1 MYFGSVGPIQK
12 VWDLTDP
19 HMSRVPQL
27 HESNVNPEKEEKHHC
42 IKQKIANYAKTA
54 LPMIFDETKKKRP
67 VVEGLSNL
75 LLHSKQDVLMP
86 WAWGPR
92 LFFLYIFF
100 FIKYRWWWW
109 LFHRVEGFGANV

>member
-1 MYFGSVGPIQK
+1 MP
-12 VWDLTDP
+12 
-19 HMSRVPQL
+19 RVPQL
-27 HESNVNPEKEEKHHC
+27 YESNLNPEKEEKHHC
-42 IKQKIANYAKTA
+42 ITQKIANYAKIA

-92 LFFLYIFF
+92 LFFLLFFKIQVVVVAFSSCGRILGKCLTIHALPVLFF
-100 FIKYRWWWW
+100 F
-109 LFHRVEGFGANV
+109 F

>member
-1 MYFGSVGPIQK
+1 MP
-12 VWDLTDP
+12 
-19 HMSRVPQL
+19 RVPQL
-27 HESNVNPEKEEKHHC
+27 YESNLNPEKEEKHHC
-42 IKQKIANYAKTA
+42 ITQKIANYAKIA

-92 LFFLYIFF
+92 LFFFFLNTGGGGGFFIVWKDFGQMFDYSCPACAFF
-100 FIKYRWWWW
+100 F
-109 LFHRVEGFGANV
+109 F